1 MDRCR
6 VIRDRKREH
15 DELERLLVDRG
26 GEGKRAWLYQVQ
38 VHHSQATSRERVS
51 VRLN

>member
-26 GEGKRAWLYQVQ
+26 GEGKRAWLYQV
-38 VHHSQATSRERVS
+38 HHSQATSRERVS